1 MMKKI
6 ADLDIDTDSTK
17 LPWQSEY
24 LQQEKQTEDW
34 INPARKADERLAK
47 LMVEKQARKNIYK
60 TYNSGEK
67 IFLKI
72 GKKRGKLAKRD
83 KVLAGT
89 I

>member
-1 MMKKI
+1 MKKI

-34 INPARKADERLAK
+34 INPAGKADERLAK
-47 LMVEKQARKNIYK
+47 LMVEKQARKNTYK

-72 GKKRGKLAKRD
+72 WKKRGKLAKRD